1 MSWNI
6 QAGQS
11 VSGMQAVFSPSFLPT
26 AEAEQEKEGH
36 DIVHT
41 LLSNDQNCCIIN
53 TSSHTQ
59 NLGCSGGS
67 YLYPSQIVC
76 CQMYMKAQ
84 RPTFRS

>member
-1 MSWNI
+1 
-6 QAGQS
+6 
-11 VSGMQAVFSPSFLPT
+11 MQAVFSPSFLPT

-59 NLGCSGGS
+59 NLGCSEGS

-76 CQMYMKAQ
+76 CTKTNFYILALEKG
-84 RPTFRS
+84 PTNDKIG